1 MKSICMF
8 LNSEGLP
15 SSPSEEGTIRV
26 YVQNPDTNSWDVKE
40 EFEFSLLKSTSIS
53 EIRKTILNMIQRI
66 GDCRVFAARAV
77 TGQLYS
83 VLEINKFNIYEVEGK
98 PEQFLD
104 SILASEIKENENSI
118 KKNTQPFISYP
129 EKTDIEG
136 SYFINLKA
144 ALNSDPNLTS
154 KKILLSF
161 IRSKNF
167 KTLEVICDHIPKWF
181 HEEFENLGLQSAV
194 SKVNGNEVK
203 VTISIK

>member
-1 MKSICMF
+1 MKSISIF

-26 YVQNPDTNSWDVKE
+26 YVQNPDMNSWEIKE
-40 EFEFSLLKSTSIS
+40 EFEFSLLKSTTIS
-53 EIRKTILNMIQRI
+53 EIRKTILNMIQKI
-66 GDCRVFAARAV
+66 GDCRVFAARVV

-83 VLEINKFNIYEVEGK
+83 VLEINQFNIYEVEGK
-98 PEQFLD
+98 PEQFLS

-118 KKNTQPFISYP
+118 EKNAQSLICYP
-129 EKTDIEG
+129 EKTEVEG

-144 ALNSDPNLTS
+144 TLNSNPNLTS

-161 IRSKNF
+161 VKSKDF

-181 HEEFENLGLQSAV
+181 HEEFENLGLQSTV
-194 SKVNGNEVK
+194 SKVNKNELK
-203 VTISIK
+203 VIISIK